1 MRIINVNLGC
11 RSYDIVV
18 GYRIIS
24 HLNKFISKLNLRK
37 LQAVV
42 VTNPSILSNHQDYF
56 LQGLRMVRDYHFIVL
71 PASEKTKSW
80 PVLFKVLKKVFTID
94 NRGDVFL
101 VSFGGGVIGDLT
113 GFCAAIYKRGIPYIQ
128 IPTTLL
134 GMVDSSIGG
143 KTGIDLEF
151 GKNLVGAFYQ
161 PYLVFSDLKFLGTL
175 PAKEI
180 KNGISEIVK
189 YGIITDSAIVEF
201 LEKNSKQVLEF
212 NPKDW
217 LQIVVKCAQIKAR
230 IVEEDE
236 LDNKGVRAILNFGHT
251 VGHAL
256 ESALN
261 YKGISHGEAVALG
274 MVAESIMANRLK
286 ILKQKHLVR
295 IVNLITG
302 LDILPKLKIKPSSL
316 KILSHLKYDKKA
328 KMGELRFVLPTG
340 IGKVKIVSSPSL
352 QVIKDSF
359 QEAIKLCIK

>member
-1 MRIINVNLGC
+1 MSIINVKAGS

-24 HLNKFISKLNLRK
+24 RLNKFIQKLNLCK

-42 VTNPSILSNHQDYF
+42 VTNPSILSNHRDYF
-56 LQGLRMVRDYHFIVL
+56 LQGLRKVRDCHFIVL

-80 PVLFKVLKKVFTID
+80 PVVFKVLKKVFTLD

-161 PYLVFSDLKFLGTL
+161 PYLVFSDLKFLETL
-175 PAKEI
+175 PVKEI

-189 YGIITDSAIVEF
+189 CGIITDPAIVEF
-201 LEKNSKQVLEF
+201 LEENSNQVLKF
-212 NPKDW
+212 KPQHW
-217 LQIVVKCAQIKAR
+217 LQMVVKCAQIKAR

-251 VGHAL
+251 LGHAL
-256 ESALN
+256 ESALD
-261 YKGISHGEAVALG
+261 YSGISHGEAVAWG
-274 MVAESIMANRLK
+274 MVAESIMANRLN
-286 ILKQKHLVR
+286 ILKEKDLAR
-295 IVNLITG
+295 IVNLITA
-302 LDILPKLKIKPSSL
+302 LDILPQLKVKPSSS

-328 KMGELRFVLPTG
+328 KMGELRFVLPTA
-340 IGKVKIVSSPSL
+340 IGKVKIVSSPPP
-352 QVIKDSF
+352 QIIKDSF
-359 QEAIKLCIK
+359 QETIKLCIK

>member
-18 GYRIIS
+18 GDRIIS
-24 HLNKFISKLNLRK
+24 YLNKFISKLNLCK

-56 LQGLRMVRDYHFIVL
+56 LQGLRKARDYHFIVL

-161 PYLVFSDLKFLGTL
+161 PYLVFSDLKFLETL
-175 PAKEI
+175 PVKEI

-189 YGIITDSAIVEF
+189 YGIITDPAIVDF
-201 LEKNSKQVLEF
+201 LERNLKQIPKF
-212 NPKDW
+212 KPKDW
-217 LQIVVKCAQIKAR
+217 LQIVVKCAQIKAQ

-251 VGHAL
+251 LGHAL

-274 MVAESIMANRLK
+274 MVAESIMANRLN
-286 ILKQKHLVR
+286 ILKEKDLIR
-295 IVNLITG
+295 IINLITS
-302 LDILPKLKIKPSSL
+302 LDILPRLKVKPSSSRVF
-316 KILSHLKYDKKA
+316 SHLKYDKKA
-328 KMGELRFVLPTG
+328 KMGELKVVLPVA
-340 IGKVKIVSSPSL
+340 IGKVKIISSPPL
-352 QVIKDSF
+352 QVIKNSF
-359 QEAIKLCIK
+359 REAVKLCIK